1 MKLYG
6 FFRSSASY
14 RARIALN
21 VKGLAYESVEVDLR
35 AGASAQRSA
44 QFLAMNPEGLVPVL
58 VDRGHVISCRSPSRS
73 TWRRRTRCPRCCP
86 RPRPSGRACVR

>member
-21 VKGLAYESVEVDLR
+21 LKGLDYESVEVDLR
-35 AGASAQRSA
+35 AGTSAQRSA
-44 QFLAMNPEGLVPVL
+44 QFLELTG
-58 VDRGHVISCRSPSRS
+58 
-73 TWRRRTRCPRCCP
+73 
-86 RPRPSGRACVR
+86 